1 MSSISFSLSFLSHCI
16 FDEKIF
22 ERQCHLRDRLHHSL
36 GDPPLADKVTSSEHD
51 VIAGQQRV
59 ERERLTFQGN
69 RAIAPT
75 DHGILTNGGDCE
87 QTACM

>member
-1 MSSISFSLSFLSHCI
+1 MGQLGFFDADKRLQALSAG
-16 FDEKIF
+16 
-22 ERQCHLRDRLHHSL
+22 

-59 ERERLTFQGN
+59 ERERLIFQGN